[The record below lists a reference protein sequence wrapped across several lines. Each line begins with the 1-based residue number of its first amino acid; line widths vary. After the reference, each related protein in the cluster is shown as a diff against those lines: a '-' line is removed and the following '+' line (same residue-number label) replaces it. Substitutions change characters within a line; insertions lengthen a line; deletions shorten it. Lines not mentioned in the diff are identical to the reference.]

1 MVSFGRFRIVPTV
14 LKGKAV
20 FEVRITPG
28 NILFGVFPTKGIAAK
43 EAIKLDRA
51 EKKARKAFIMAKEAT
66 FRFHKLISKKTKKRR
81 RKRRKR

>member
-1 MVSFGRFRIVPTV
+1 MVSFGRFRVVPTV

-28 NILFGVFPTKGIAAK
+28 NILFGVFPSVGAAAR

-51 EKKARKAFIMAKEAT
+51 EKRARKAISLAKEAS
-66 FRFHKLISKKTKKRR
+66 FRFRKLIVKIKK